1 MALWNQL
8 RQQASSMQSTLV
20 AKKNDLKS
28 GSFRDAAMAICALIA
43 AADGSIDAEERRK
56 VAALIGTN
64 EVLQN
69 FPADQLQA
77 KFTEYCDKLTAD
89 YDFGKVSVIQDIGK
103 VKKKESEARA
113 VIQIGIIIGGA
124 DGTFD
129 EAEKKAVRDACHA
142 VGLSPSEFD
151 L

>member
-8 RQQASSMQSTLV
+8 RQQAQTMQGTLV

-28 GSFRDAAMAICALIA
+28 GAFRDASMAICALIA
-43 AADGSIDAEERRK
+43 AADGSIDVEERRK

-89 YDFGKVSVIQDIGK
+89 YDFGRVSVIQDIGK
-103 VKKKESEARA
+103 VKKKDTKARA

-124 DGTFD
+124 DGNFD
-129 EAEKKAVRDACHA
+129 EDEKKAVRDACHA

>member
-1 MALWNQL
+1 MALWNEL
-8 RQQASSMQSTLV
+8 RQQAQTMQGTLIS
-20 AKKNDLKS
+20 KKNDLKS
-28 GSFRDAAMAICALIA
+28 GAFRDASMAICALIA
-43 AADGSIDAEERRK
+43 AADGSVDAEERRK

-77 KFTEYCDKLTAD
+77 KFLEYCDKLTAD
-89 YDFGKVSVIQDIGK
+89 YDFGRVSVIQDIGK
-103 VKKKESEARA
+103 VKKKDTEARA

-124 DGTFD
+124 DGNFD
-129 EAEKKAVRDACHA
+129 EDEKKAVRDACHA

>member
-8 RQQASSMQSTLV
+8 RQQAASMQTGLV

-28 GSFRDAAMAICALIA
+28 GAFRDAAMAMCALIA
-43 AADGSIDAEERRK
+43 AADGNVDAEERRK

-77 KFTEYCDKLTAD
+77 KFGEYCDKLIRD
-89 YDFGKVSVIQDIGK
+89 FDFGKVSIIQEIAK
-103 VKKKESEARA
+103 VKKKDTEARA

-124 DGTFD
+124 DGNFD
-129 EAEKKAVRDACHA
+129 PHEKQAVREACNA
-142 VGLSPSEFD
+142 VGIAPTEFD

>member
-8 RQQASSMQSTLV
+8 RQQASNMQSTLV

-28 GSFRDAAMAICALIA
+28 GAFRDAAMAICALIA
-43 AADGSIDAEERRK
+43 AADGSVDAEERRK
-56 VAALIGTN
+56 VAALISSN

-69 FPADQLQA
+69 FPADQLQTI
-77 KFTEYCDKLTAD
+77 FNGYCDKLTAD
-89 YDFGKVSVIQDIGK
+89 FDFGKVAVIQDIGK
-103 VKKKESEARA
+103 VKKKDSEARA

-124 DGTFD
+124 DGNFD
-129 EAEKKAVRDACHA
+129 EAEKKAVREACHA
-142 VGLSPSEFD
+142 VGISPSEFD